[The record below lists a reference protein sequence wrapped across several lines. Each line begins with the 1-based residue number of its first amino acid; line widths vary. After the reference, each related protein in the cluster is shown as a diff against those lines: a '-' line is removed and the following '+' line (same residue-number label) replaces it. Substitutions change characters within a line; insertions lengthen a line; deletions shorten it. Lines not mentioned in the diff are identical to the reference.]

1 MEKALVLGKTGRL
14 GRALRRYWA
23 ANEPRF
29 RPVWI
34 GRRPSEGKLPAAR
47 AVLALWGRTA
57 GDAATLSEN
66 AELAERAAALA
77 DEAGAE
83 RVLHLSSA
91 AVYGG
96 GAGPYREADA
106 PAPRNAYGASKCEME
121 ARIARLGG
129 GARHCILRLANVA
142 GADSLFHALE
152 TRDEIVLDRFEG
164 GGGPE
169 RSYIAI
175 PELAQV
181 FEALLGCEAAR
192 LPQVLNVAAPRP
204 LAMEEI
210 ARAAGR
216 KIVWQEAGEEAVRRV
231 VLDTAR
237 LESLVSLGPQASDA
251 GHLVESWQRYGA
263 GA

>member
-1 MEKALVLGKTGRL
+1 MKKALVLGKTGRL
-14 GRALRRYWA
+14 GRALGRYWA
-23 ANEPRF
+23 ANEPCF
-29 RPVWI
+29 TPVWM
-34 GRRPSEGKLPAAR
+34 GRREAEGELPAAQ

-57 GDAATLSEN
+57 GDAETLAEN
-66 AELAERAAALA
+66 AELAERAAGLA
-77 DEAGAE
+77 EKAGAG

-96 GAGPYREADA
+96 GAGPHREADA
-106 PAPRNAYGASKCEME
+106 LAPRGAYGAAKCEME
-121 ARIARLGG
+121 ARIARLG

-142 GADSLFHALE
+142 GADSLFRALD

-164 GGGPE
+164 GGGPV

-181 FEALLGCEAAR
+181 VEALLACEAAR
-192 LPQVLNVAAPRP
+192 LPQVLNVAAPAP
-204 LAMEEI
+204 VAMEEI

-216 KIVWQEAGEEAVRRV
+216 RIVWREAGAEAVPRV

-251 GHLVESWQRYGA
+251 AHLVDSWQRYGA